1 LSKEIID
8 RVGRVENVGVDF
20 IPEEQRKSKP
30 LNIWWILFGGSMTFS
45 IIIIGWFPVSFG
57 LGWWDSFWAIVV
69 GSVIGSSLLAPMSF
83 FGPRTGT
90 NNPVASGA
98 HFGARGRL
106 IGSVL
111 GVVACIVFAAL
122 SVWTAG
128 DVLAESAS
136 QIFTNNESGLTL
148 KLVAYG
154 LVAVIMT
161 LIAVM
166 GHANMVALSKFM
178 VPTAG
183 LMMLVGIFVFLPNF
197 DPNYAG
203 GDYLFGSYWPTW
215 TAGMLVVA
223 ATTASYGP
231 YVGDWARHIS
241 STKYSQRT
249 MFTVTWLGGFF
260 GMGSAYMFAAYT
272 SVTFANPLNPYATEI
287 VANSPFWYLFP
298 LLFIGIVA
306 GTAQAVINI
315 YSMGLDFSAIFS
327 RLSRIQAT
335 ILLSGVSTLI
345 VYLGAINS
353 TIINLINITLL
364 YLVVLGTPWVI
375 VNIIGYINRRGH
387 YYPDDLQ
394 VFNRRQ
400 IGGKYWFTNGLN
412 RQATFAWFLGALA
425 GFLFTNT
432 PVYLAPGAKWLWE
445 VDFGLFISA
454 FVSAIA
460 YIVLLY
466 LFPEPKDAFGPRGA
480 RIKSSENYVNTPIQ
494 QK

>member
-1 LSKEIID
+1 MSKEVID
-8 RVGRVENVGVDF
+8 QVGRIENVGVDF
-20 IPEEQRKSKP
+20 IPEEQRKSRP

-57 LGWWDSFWAIVV
+57 LGWWDSFWAIVI
-69 GSVIGSSLLAPMSF
+69 GSIIGSSLLAPMAL
-83 FGPRTGT
+83 FGPKTGT

-128 DVLAESAS
+128 DVLAESAA
-136 QIFTNNESGLTL
+136 QIFVDSEAGLSL
-148 KLVAYG
+148 KLIAYA

-161 LIAVM
+161 IIAVL

-197 DPNYAG
+197 DSSYAG

-231 YVGDWARHIS
+231 YVGDWSRHIS
-241 STKYSQRT
+241 SIKFTQRKL
-249 MFTVTWLGGFF
+249 FTVTWLGGFF

-272 SVTFANPLNPYATEI
+272 AVTFASPLNPYATEI

-298 LLFIGIVA
+298 LLFIGLVA

-335 ILLSGVSTLI
+335 ILLAGFSTFL

-353 TIINLINITLL
+353 NIINFINITLL
-364 YLVVLGTPWVI
+364 YLVVLGTPWVV
-375 VNIIGYINRRGH
+375 VNIIGYINRKGH
-387 YYPDDLQ
+387 YHPEDLQ
-394 VFNRRQ
+394 VFNRKQ

-412 RQATFAWFLGALA
+412 RQATISWFLGALA
-425 GFLFTNT
+425 GFLFSNT
-432 PVYLAPGAKWLWE
+432 PVYIAPGAKLLWE
-445 VDFGLFISA
+445 VDFGLF
-454 FVSAIA
+454 VSAIVSA
-460 YIVLLY
+460 AVYIALLY
-466 LFPEPKDAFGPRGA
+466 ISPEPKDAFGPEGA
-480 RIKSSENYVNTPIQ
+480 RIKSSDTYVNTPIQ
-494 QK
+494 NK